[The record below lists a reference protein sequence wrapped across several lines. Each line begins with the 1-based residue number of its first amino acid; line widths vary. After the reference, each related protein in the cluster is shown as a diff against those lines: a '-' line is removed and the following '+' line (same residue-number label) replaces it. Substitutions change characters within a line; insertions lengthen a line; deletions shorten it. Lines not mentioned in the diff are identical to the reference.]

1 MLIGM
6 MKCKD
11 DDVCS
16 VAATALDVLID
27 VSIGVCGDVQDGMP
41 VDLNKTVV
49 LHDAD
54 YSGEEEYRASHV
66 ASSIPY
72 SPFDSLS
79 LSD

>member
-1 MLIGM
+1 M

-16 VAATALDVLID
+16 VAATAL
-27 VSIGVCGDVQDGMP
+27 DVQDGMP